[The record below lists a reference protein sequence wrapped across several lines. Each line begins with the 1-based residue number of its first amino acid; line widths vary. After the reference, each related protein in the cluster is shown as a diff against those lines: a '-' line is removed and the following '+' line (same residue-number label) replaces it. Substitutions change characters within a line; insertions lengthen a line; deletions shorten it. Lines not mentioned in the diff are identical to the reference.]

1 MRTVNKKDAR
11 VEMYRFFR
19 MSFVTAGVSLAWLV
33 TASLQAQ
40 EASPQ
45 WDTIEPELLRHF
57 QTLLRMDTSDP
68 PGNEQPAADYVA
80 SMLQQEGIP
89 VQVFTREPGR
99 PNVVARLSGDGSREP
114 LLLMAHTD
122 VVSVDPAKWV
132 HPPFSATRDGGH
144 IYGRGTLDDKD
155 SVATALTVMLLL
167 KRLEIPL
174 NRDVIFLAEAG
185 EEINTSVG
193 IEFLVNEH
201 YEEIEA
207 EYCIAE
213 AGGVQRQDGEVRFAS
228 VETLDKIPRAVQL
241 TSRGPAG
248 HGSVPRLTNPVVRLA
263 AAVTAVANWQP
274 PVRTN
279 ETTTA
284 YFDRLARL
292 SSPEDA
298 ARYLAAIGPD
308 AEAALRAAEYLL
320 EHEPRHSSM
329 LRTSI
334 SPTIIDGGYQVNVIP
349 GEAVA
354 TLDVRMLPDE
364 DPEALLATLRNVIND
379 PTVTVSFIPRDT
391 RPVADNG
398 PLDSQPFE
406 IIQSMLAKH
415 YEATTLPTMSTG
427 ATDMAYLR
435 AKGMRCYGVGPATDI
450 EDVALGFAAHS
461 DQERILEEELYRFL
475 RFYWDVV
482 IEIAGAN

>member
-1 MRTVNKKDAR
+1 MCRLFR
-11 VEMYRFFR
+11 V
-19 MSFVTAGVSLAWLV
+19 SFVVACVCMVWLIA
-33 TASLQAQ
+33 TSSQAQ
-40 EASPQ
+40 ATRPQ
-45 WDTIEPELLRHF
+45 WDAIEPELLRHF
-57 QTLLRMDTSDP
+57 QTLVRMDTTDP
-68 PGNEQPAADYVA
+68 PGKEQPAADYIVE
-80 SMLQQEGIP
+80 MLEQEGIP
-89 VQVFTREPGR
+89 VQVFTRESGR
-99 PNVVARLSGDGSREP
+99 PNVVARLSGDGSRDP

-122 VVSVDPAKWV
+122 VVSVDPEKWV
-132 HPPFSATRDGGH
+132 HPPFSATREGGH

-167 KRLEIPL
+167 KRFDVPL

-193 IEFLVNEH
+193 IEFMVNEH

-213 AGGVQRQDGEVRFAS
+213 AGGVQRRGGEVRFAS
-228 VETLDKIPRAVQL
+228 IETLEKIPRAVQL
-241 TSRGPAG
+241 TASGPAG

-263 AAVTAVANWQP
+263 AAVTAVANWKS

-279 ETTTA
+279 ETTMA
-284 YFDRLARL
+284 YFERLARL

-298 ARYLAAIGPD
+298 ARYQAAIGTD
-308 AEAALRAAEYLL
+308 ADAALRAAEYFL
-320 EHEPRHSSM
+320 EYEPRHSSM

-364 DPEALLATLRNVIND
+364 DPELLLQTLGNVIND
-379 PTVTVSFIPRDT
+379 PTVTASYIPRDT

-406 IIQSMLAKH
+406 IIQSMLARH

-450 EDVALGFAAHS
+450 EDIALGFAAHS
-461 DQERILEEELYRFL
+461 DQERILEDELYRFL

-482 IEIAGAN
+482 VEIAGVR

>member
-1 MRTVNKKDAR
+1 MRHNNKDKSVAMCRLFR
-11 VEMYRFFR
+11 V
-19 MSFVTAGVSLAWLV
+19 SFVVACVCMVWLIA
-33 TASLQAQ
+33 TSSQAQ
-40 EASPQ
+40 VTSPQ
-45 WDTIEPELLRHF
+45 WDAIEPELLRHF
-57 QTLLRMDTSDP
+57 QALVRMDTTDP
-68 PGNEQPAADYVA
+68 PGKEQPAADYVVE
-80 SMLQQEGIP
+80 MLEQEGIP
-89 VQVFTREPGR
+89 VQVFTRESGR
-99 PNVVARLSGDGSREP
+99 PNVVARLTGDGSRDP

-122 VVSVDPAKWV
+122 VVSVDPEKWV
-132 HPPFSATRDGGH
+132 HPPFSATREGGH
-144 IYGRGTLDDKD
+144 LYGRGTLDDKD

-167 KRLEIPL
+167 KRFDVPL

-193 IEFLVNEH
+193 IEFMVNEH

-213 AGGVQRQDGEVRFAS
+213 AGGVQRRGGEVRFAS
-228 VETLDKIPRAVQL
+228 IETLEKIPRAVQL
-241 TSRGPAG
+241 TASGPAG

-263 AAVTAVANWQP
+263 AAVTAVANWQS

-284 YFDRLARL
+284 YFERLASL

-298 ARYLAAIGPD
+298 ARYRAAIGTD

-320 EHEPRHSSM
+320 EYEPRHSSM

-364 DPEALLATLRNVIND
+364 DPAVLLQTLRNVIND
-379 PTVTVSFIPRDT
+379 PSVTVSYIPRDT

-406 IIQSMLAKH
+406 IIQSMLARH

-450 EDVALGFAAHS
+450 EDIALGFAAHS
-461 DQERILEEELYRFL
+461 DQERILEDELYRFL

-482 IEIAGAN
+482 VEIAGVR

>member
-1 MRTVNKKDAR
+1 MCRLFR
-11 VEMYRFFR
+11 V
-19 MSFVTAGVSLAWLV
+19 SFVVACVCMVWLFA
-33 TASLQAQ
+33 TSSQAQ
-40 EASPQ
+40 ATRPQ
-45 WDTIEPELLRHF
+45 WDAIEPELLRHF
-57 QTLLRMDTSDP
+57 QALVRMDTTDP
-68 PGNEQPAADYVA
+68 PGKEQPAADYIVE
-80 SMLQQEGIP
+80 MLEQEGIP
-89 VQVFTREPGR
+89 VQVFTRESGR
-99 PNVVARLSGDGSREP
+99 PNVVARLSGDGSRDP

-122 VVSVDPAKWV
+122 VVSVDPEKWV
-132 HPPFSATRDGGH
+132 HPPFSATREGGH

-167 KRLEIPL
+167 KRFDVPL

-193 IEFLVNEH
+193 IEFMVNEH

-213 AGGVQRQDGEVRFAS
+213 AGGVQRRGGEVRFAS
-228 VETLDKIPRAVQL
+228 IETLEKIPRAVQL
-241 TSRGPAG
+241 TASGPAG

-263 AAVTAVANWQP
+263 AAVTAVANWKS

-279 ETTTA
+279 ETTMA
-284 YFDRLARL
+284 YFERLARL
-292 SSPEDA
+292 SPPEDA
-298 ARYLAAIGPD
+298 ARYRAAIGTD

-320 EHEPRHSSM
+320 EYEPRHSSM

-364 DPEALLATLRNVIND
+364 DPEVLLETLGNVIND
-379 PTVTVSFIPRDT
+379 PTVTASYIPRDT

-406 IIQSMLAKH
+406 IIQSMLARH

-450 EDVALGFAAHS
+450 EDIALGFAAHS
-461 DQERILEEELYRFL
+461 DQERILEDELYRFL

-482 IEIAGAN
+482 VEIAGVR

>member
-1 MRTVNKKDAR
+1 MRHNNKDKSVAMGR
-11 VEMYRFFR
+11 LFR
-19 MSFVTAGVSLAWLV
+19 ESFVDACVCMVWLIA
-33 TASLQAQ
+33 TSSQAQ
-40 EASPQ
+40 VTSPQ
-45 WDTIEPELLRHF
+45 WDAIEPELLRHF
-57 QTLLRMDTSDP
+57 QALVRMDTTDP
-68 PGNEQPAADYVA
+68 PGKEQPAADYVVE
-80 SMLQQEGIP
+80 MLEQEGIP
-89 VQVFTREPGR
+89 VQVFTRESGR
-99 PNVVARLSGDGSREP
+99 PNVVARLTGDGSRDP

-122 VVSVDPAKWV
+122 VVSVDPEKWV
-132 HPPFSATRDGGH
+132 HPPFSATREGGH
-144 IYGRGTLDDKD
+144 LYGRGTLDDKD

-167 KRLEIPL
+167 KRFDVPL

-193 IEFLVNEH
+193 IEFMVNEH

-213 AGGVQRQDGEVRFAS
+213 AGGVQRRGGEVRFAS
-228 VETLDKIPRAVQL
+228 IETLEKIPRAVQL
-241 TSRGPAG
+241 TASGPAG

-263 AAVTAVANWQP
+263 AAVTAVANWQS

-284 YFDRLARL
+284 YFERLASL

-298 ARYLAAIGPD
+298 ARYRAAIGTD

-320 EHEPRHSSM
+320 EYEPRHSSM

-334 SPTIIDGGYQVNVIP
+334 SPTIINGGYQVNVIP

-364 DPEALLATLRNVIND
+364 DPAVLLQTLRNVIND
-379 PTVTVSFIPRDT
+379 PTVTVSYIPRDT

-406 IIQSMLAKH
+406 IIQSMLARH

-450 EDVALGFAAHS
+450 EDIALGFAAHS

-482 IEIAGAN
+482 VEIAGVR

>member
-1 MRTVNKKDAR
+1 MCRLFR
-11 VEMYRFFR
+11 V
-19 MSFVTAGVSLAWLV
+19 SFVVACVCMVWLIA
-33 TASLQAQ
+33 TSSQAQ
-40 EASPQ
+40 ATRPQ
-45 WDTIEPELLRHF
+45 WDVIEPELLRHF
-57 QTLLRMDTSDP
+57 QALVRMDTTDP
-68 PGNEQPAADYVA
+68 PGKEQPAADYVVE
-80 SMLQQEGIP
+80 MLEQEGIP
-89 VQVFTREPGR
+89 VQVFTRESGR
-99 PNVVARLSGDGSREP
+99 PNVVARLTGDGSRDP

-122 VVSVDPAKWV
+122 VVSVDPEKWV
-132 HPPFSATRDGGH
+132 HPPFSATREGGH

-167 KRLEIPL
+167 KRFDVPL

-193 IEFLVNEH
+193 IEFMVNEH

-213 AGGVQRQDGEVRFAS
+213 AGGVQRRGGEVRFAS
-228 VETLDKIPRAVQL
+228 IETLEKIPRAVQL
-241 TSRGPAG
+241 TASGPAG

-263 AAVTAVANWQP
+263 AAVTAVANWQS

-279 ETTTA
+279 ETTTV
-284 YFDRLARL
+284 YFERLARL
-292 SSPEDA
+292 SSPEAA
-298 ARYLAAIGPD
+298 ARYRAAIGPD

-320 EHEPRHSSM
+320 EYEPRHSSM

-364 DPEALLATLRNVIND
+364 DPAVLLQTLGNVIND
-379 PTVTVSFIPRDT
+379 PTVAASYIPRDT

-406 IIQSMLAKH
+406 IIQSMLARH

-450 EDVALGFAAHS
+450 EDIALGFAAHS

-482 IEIAGAN
+482 VEIAGVR

>member
-1 MRTVNKKDAR
+1 MV
-11 VEMYRFFR
+11 
-19 MSFVTAGVSLAWLV
+19 WLIA
-33 TASLQAQ
+33 TSSQAQ
-40 EASPQ
+40 VTSPQ
-45 WDTIEPELLRHF
+45 WDAIEPELLRHF
-57 QTLLRMDTSDP
+57 QALVRMDTTDP
-68 PGNEQPAADYVA
+68 PGKEQPAADYVVE
-80 SMLQQEGIP
+80 MLEQEGIP
-89 VQVFTREPGR
+89 VQVFTRESGR
-99 PNVVARLSGDGSREP
+99 PNVVARLTGDGSRDP

-122 VVSVDPAKWV
+122 VVSVDPEKWV
-132 HPPFSATRDGGH
+132 HPPFSATREGGH
-144 IYGRGTLDDKD
+144 LYGRGTLDDKD

-167 KRLEIPL
+167 KRFDVPL

-193 IEFLVNEH
+193 IEFMVNEH

-213 AGGVQRQDGEVRFAS
+213 AGGVQRRGGEVRFAS
-228 VETLDKIPRAVQL
+228 IETLEKIPRAVQL
-241 TSRGPAG
+241 TASGPAG

-263 AAVTAVANWQP
+263 AAVTAVANWQS

-284 YFDRLARL
+284 YFERLASL

-298 ARYLAAIGPD
+298 ARYRAAIGTD

-320 EHEPRHSSM
+320 EYEPRHSSM

-364 DPEALLATLRNVIND
+364 DPAVLLQTLRNVIND
-379 PTVTVSFIPRDT
+379 PSVTVSYIPRDT

-406 IIQSMLAKH
+406 IIQSMLARH

-450 EDVALGFAAHS
+450 EDIALGFAAHS
-461 DQERILEEELYRFL
+461 DQERILEDELYRFL

-482 IEIAGAN
+482 VEIAGVR

>member
-1 MRTVNKKDAR
+1 MCRLFR
-11 VEMYRFFR
+11 V
-19 MSFVTAGVSLAWLV
+19 SFVVACVCMVWLIA
-33 TASLQAQ
+33 TSSQAQ
-40 EASPQ
+40 TTRPQ
-45 WDTIEPELLRHF
+45 WDAIEPELLRHF
-57 QTLLRMDTSDP
+57 QALVRMDTTDP
-68 PGNEQPAADYVA
+68 PGKEQPAADYIVE
-80 SMLQQEGIP
+80 MLEQEGIP
-89 VQVFTREPGR
+89 VQVFTRESGR
-99 PNVVARLSGDGSREP
+99 PNVVARLSGDGSRDP

-122 VVSVDPAKWV
+122 VVSVDPEKWV
-132 HPPFSATRDGGH
+132 HPPFSATREGGH

-167 KRLEIPL
+167 KRFDVPL

-193 IEFLVNEH
+193 IEFMVNEH

-213 AGGVQRQDGEVRFAS
+213 AGGVQRRGGEVRFAS
-228 VETLDKIPRAVQL
+228 IETLEKIPRAVQL
-241 TSRGPAG
+241 TASGPAG

-263 AAVTAVANWQP
+263 AAVTAVANWQS

-284 YFDRLARL
+284 YFERLARL
-292 SSPEDA
+292 SPPEDA
-298 ARYLAAIGPD
+298 ARYRAAIGTD

-320 EHEPRHSSM
+320 EYEPRHSSM

-364 DPEALLATLRNVIND
+364 DPEVLLETLGNVIND
-379 PTVTVSFIPRDT
+379 PTVTASYIPRDT

-406 IIQSMLAKH
+406 IIQSMLARH

-450 EDVALGFAAHS
+450 EDIALGFAAHS
-461 DQERILEEELYRFL
+461 DQERILEDELYRFL

-482 IEIAGAN
+482 VEIAGVR

>member
-1 MRTVNKKDAR
+1 MV
-11 VEMYRFFR
+11 
-19 MSFVTAGVSLAWLV
+19 WLIA
-33 TASLQAQ
+33 TSSQAQ
-40 EASPQ
+40 VTSPQ
-45 WDTIEPELLRHF
+45 WDAIEPELLRHF
-57 QTLLRMDTSDP
+57 QALVRMDTTDP
-68 PGNEQPAADYVA
+68 PGKEQPAADYVVE
-80 SMLQQEGIP
+80 MLEQEGIP
-89 VQVFTREPGR
+89 VQVFTRESGR
-99 PNVVARLSGDGSREP
+99 PNVVARLTGDGSRDP

-122 VVSVDPAKWV
+122 VVSVDPEKWV
-132 HPPFSATRDGGH
+132 HPPFSATREGGH
-144 IYGRGTLDDKD
+144 LYGRGTLDDKD

-167 KRLEIPL
+167 KRFDVPL

-193 IEFLVNEH
+193 IEFMVNEH

-213 AGGVQRQDGEVRFAS
+213 AGGVQRRGGEVRFAS
-228 VETLDKIPRAVQL
+228 IETLEKIPRAVQL
-241 TSRGPAG
+241 TASGPAG

-263 AAVTAVANWQP
+263 AAVTAVANWQS

-284 YFDRLARL
+284 YFERLACL

-298 ARYLAAIGPD
+298 ARYRAAIGTD

-320 EHEPRHSSM
+320 EYEPRHSSM

-364 DPEALLATLRNVIND
+364 DPAVLLQTLRNVIND
-379 PTVTVSFIPRDT
+379 PSVTVSYIPRDT

-406 IIQSMLAKH
+406 IIQSMLARH

-450 EDVALGFAAHS
+450 EDIALGFAAHS
-461 DQERILEEELYRFL
+461 DQERILEDELYRFL

-482 IEIAGAN
+482 VEIAGVR

>member
-1 MRTVNKKDAR
+1 VRHNNKDKSVAMCRLFR
-11 VEMYRFFR
+11 V
-19 MSFVTAGVSLAWLV
+19 SFVVACVCMVWLFA
-33 TASLQAQ
+33 TSSQAQ
-40 EASPQ
+40 ATRPQ
-45 WDTIEPELLRHF
+45 WDAIEPELLRHF
-57 QTLLRMDTSDP
+57 QALVRMDTTDP
-68 PGNEQPAADYVA
+68 PGKEQPAADYIVE
-80 SMLQQEGIP
+80 MLEQEGIP
-89 VQVFTREPGR
+89 VQVFTRESGR
-99 PNVVARLSGDGSREP
+99 PNVVARLSGDGSRDP

-122 VVSVDPAKWV
+122 VVSVDPEKWV
-132 HPPFSATRDGGH
+132 HPPFSATREGGH

-167 KRLEIPL
+167 KRFDVPL

-193 IEFLVNEH
+193 IEFMVNEH

-213 AGGVQRQDGEVRFAS
+213 AGGVQRRGGEVRFAS
-228 VETLDKIPRAVQL
+228 IETLEKIPRAVQL
-241 TSRGPAG
+241 TASGPAG

-263 AAVTAVANWQP
+263 AAVTAVANWQS

-284 YFDRLARL
+284 YFERLARL

-298 ARYLAAIGPD
+298 ARYRAAIGTD

-320 EHEPRHSSM
+320 EYEPRHSSM

-364 DPEALLATLRNVIND
+364 DPEVLLETLGNVIND
-379 PTVTVSFIPRDT
+379 PTVTASYIPRDT

-406 IIQSMLAKH
+406 IIQSMLARH

-450 EDVALGFAAHS
+450 EDIALGFAAHS
-461 DQERILEEELYRFL
+461 DQERILEDELYRFL

-482 IEIAGAN
+482 VEIAGVR

>member
-1 MRTVNKKDAR
+1 
-11 VEMYRFFR
+11 
-19 MSFVTAGVSLAWLV
+19 
-33 TASLQAQ
+33 
-40 EASPQ
+40 
-45 WDTIEPELLRHF
+45 
-57 QTLLRMDTSDP
+57 
-68 PGNEQPAADYVA
+68 
-80 SMLQQEGIP
+80 
-89 VQVFTREPGR
+89 
-99 PNVVARLSGDGSREP
+99 
-114 LLLMAHTD
+114 
-122 VVSVDPAKWV
+122 
-132 HPPFSATRDGGH
+132 
-144 IYGRGTLDDKD
+144 
-155 SVATALTVMLLL
+155 MLLL
-167 KRLEIPL
+167 KRFDVPL

-193 IEFLVNEH
+193 IEFMVNEH

-213 AGGVQRQDGEVRFAS
+213 AGGVQRRGGEVRFAS
-228 VETLDKIPRAVQL
+228 IETLEKIPRAVQL
-241 TSRGPAG
+241 TASGPAG

-263 AAVTAVANWQP
+263 AAVTAVANWQS

-284 YFDRLARL
+284 YFERLARL

-298 ARYLAAIGPD
+298 ARYRAAIGTD

-320 EHEPRHSSM
+320 EYEPRHSSM

-364 DPEALLATLRNVIND
+364 DPAVLLQTLRNVIND
-379 PTVTVSFIPRDT
+379 PSVTVSYIPRDT

-406 IIQSMLAKH
+406 IIQSMLARH

-450 EDVALGFAAHS
+450 EDIALGFAAHS
-461 DQERILEEELYRFL
+461 DQERILEDELYRFL

-482 IEIAGAN
+482 VEIAGVR